1 MDYSMLKGKRILVA
15 DDSSEIRQILKILL
29 EGEGYEVIEASDG
42 NSALKAMEKNPD
54 LVVLDI
60 NMPGKDGF
68 SVCIEI
74 RKTSLVPILFLTAR
88 NIESDK
94 ILGLSAG
101 ADDYISKPFSNAELL
116 IRIKTLLRRNYIYHE
131 KKKKNAQ
138 ISNTIEIGELIIN
151 TDSQSVFV
159 DGREVTLTKTEYD
172 ILLLFAKH
180 PKKIFTLDN
189 IYESVWEN
197 DAMGLSDNTVMVH
210 IKNLRQKLGDNS
222 RSPRFIKTAWG
233 KGYYIE

>member
-1 MDYSMLKGKRILVA
+1 MDYSMLKGKRILVV
-15 DDSSEIRQILKILL
+15 DDSVEIRQILRILL
-29 EGEGYEVIEASDG
+29 EGEGYEVIEAEDG
-42 NSALKAMEKNPD
+42 SSAIKQAENNPD
-54 LVVLDI
+54 LIVLDI
-60 NMPGKDGF
+60 NMPNKDGF
-68 SVCIEI
+68 SVCVEI
-74 RKTSLVPILFLTAR
+74 RKTSFVPILFLTAR
-88 NIESDK
+88 NVESDK

-131 KKKKNAQ
+131 RQVETKNK
-138 ISNTIEIGELIIN
+138 INIGSLEIN
-151 TDSQSVFV
+151 TDTQNVILN
-159 DGREVTLTKTEYD
+159 GQEIYLTKTEYD

-197 DAMGLSDNTVMVH
+197 DGMGLSDNTVMVH
-210 IKNLRQKLGDNS
+210 IKNLRRKLGDSS
-222 RSPRFIKTAWG
+222 RDPQFIKTAWG